1 MDYTRIKNFQ
11 RKNVIFKSVENSFD
25 LTRET
30 KDCTTRYQ
38 IIYKRVTKGAKNREN
53 DMYILNA
60 NHKTKSV
67 ANNKQRIWEIPS
79 I

>member
-1 MDYTRIKNFQ
+1 
-11 RKNVIFKSVENSFD
+11 VIFKLIENSFD

-30 KDCTTRYQ
+30 KHCITRYQ
-38 IIYKRVTKGAKNREN
+38 IIYKRVIKGSKNREN
-53 DMYILNA
+53 YRYILNA
-60 NHKTKSV
+60 NNKTKSV

>member
-1 MDYTRIKNFQ
+1 M
-11 RKNVIFKSVENSFD
+11 IFKLIENSFD
-25 LTRET
+25 LTRAT

-38 IIYKRVTKGAKNREN
+38 IIYKRATKGAKNREN
-53 DMYILNA
+53 DTHILNA